1 MNKDQVALI
10 KKLDPNGLDGSIQS
24 LLLRSDLATITFEK
38 ALSFLVQ
45 ALMNDKTTLANENKK
60 LSQILKDHNLYGK
73 LLED

>member
-1 MNKDQVALI
+1 MNKSQTDWI
-10 KKLDPNGLDGSIQS
+10 KSLPNAETDGTIAS

>member
-24 LLLRSDLATITFEK
+24 LLLRSDLATIPFEK

-45 ALMNDKTTLANENKK
+45 ALMNDKTMLANENRKM
-60 LSQILKDHNLYGK
+60 SAILRKHDLYH
-73 LLED
+73 LILE